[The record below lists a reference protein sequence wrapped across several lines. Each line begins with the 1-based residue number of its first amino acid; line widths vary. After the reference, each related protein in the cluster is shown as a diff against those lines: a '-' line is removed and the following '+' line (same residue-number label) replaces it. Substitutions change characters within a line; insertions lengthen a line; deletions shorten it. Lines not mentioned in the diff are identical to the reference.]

1 MPAMTDPAM
10 RYFFHLVGDHA
21 SYPDDMGWRFNTI
34 EDAKAEAVMIA
45 RDLAT
50 DDNVFADYVV
60 CVADDSGQMVA
71 LVPVEPNWDLQ

>member
-1 MPAMTDPAM
+1 MIQSPP

-21 SYPDDMGWRFNTI
+21 SFPDATGWRFSTF

-50 DDNVFADYVV
+50 ENNDFVDYVV
-60 CVADDSGQMVA
+60 RVANDSGQTLA
-71 LVPVEPNWDLQ
+71 LVPVEPSWDLQ